1 MSRDQALAWYTEML
15 WAAVTAATPVVLTV
29 VVVGLVIAIVQAAT
43 QVNDQAVAFGPKAFA
58 AILALTVA
66 GSFIIAEVGDFTTP
80 CLEGLASVG
89 AALRLAQTGSLRQ
102 YVIFLALGVVVL
114 GSLAIGLATRWVLST

>member
-15 WAAVTAATPVVLTV
+15 WAAVTAAAPVVLTV

-43 QVNDQAVAFGPKAFA
+43 QVNDQAVAFGPKALA
-58 AILALTVA
+58 AIVALTMA
-66 GSFIIAEVGDFTTP
+66 GSFIIAEVGDFTTR

-89 AALRLAQTGSLRQ
+89 AAAEQ
-102 YVIFLALGVVVL
+102 
-114 GSLAIGLATRWVLST
+114 